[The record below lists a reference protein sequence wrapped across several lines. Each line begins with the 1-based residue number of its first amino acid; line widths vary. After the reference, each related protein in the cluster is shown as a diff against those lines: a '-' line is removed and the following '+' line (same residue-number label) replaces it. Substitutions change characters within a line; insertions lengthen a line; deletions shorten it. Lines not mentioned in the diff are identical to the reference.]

1 MSDNFTRVMVGTAE
15 VDVTPPIGTQLAGY
29 GYERISEGVIL
40 PLKARI
46 LVMNEGEKRC
56 VLINCDFL
64 AVTVEETNNI
74 RKLIHNLTGIA
85 PERVM
90 ICCTHSHTGPEMRG
104 VEDWCVW
111 EPNEEYLDQ
120 MNVKVAE
127 AVAVAAQN
135 QTPAII
141 CMGKQHEE
149 GLAFNRRFRMKNA
162 EEQFGPDKMH
172 PTAVDIDENNTD
184 CAGVAGPID
193 PEFGVVLFKRELT
206 SKPFAMIV
214 NYSLHVD
221 VTSGNKISSDFP
233 GIMAETLKKIYGEEL
248 VTLYIQG
255 ACGNINHC
263 AYLQNNPYPGTG
275 EWKSEQ
281 IGRAFAGKAMNIAE
295 KALPSKTNVIE
306 IATEI
311 LDVPRYPK
319 DDIIVRKMLKDIS
332 SKKEEELTFFETSFM
347 KLYNSYSDERTDKRE
362 IMTLRIGDAVFC
374 SAPGELFVEWGLEI
388 KKWSPFEY
396 TFIAE
401 LCNDYVGYIPTFE
414 AFYRGGYEA
423 SPIISVKATS
433 ALGMMIADA
442 NFRNLHKLAEL

>member
-1 MSDNFTRVMVGTAE
+1 MDDFNRVMVGTAE
-15 VDVTPPIGTQLAGY
+15 VDVTPPVGTMLAGY
-29 GYERISEGVIL
+29 GYERQSEGIIL

-46 LVMNEGEKRC
+46 IVMNEGEKRC
-56 VLINCDFL
+56 VMISCDFISMP
-64 AVTVEETNNI
+64 AKEVNNI
-74 RKLIHNLTGIA
+74 RRHIQNLTGIA

-90 ICCTHSHTGPEMRG
+90 VCCTHTHLGPELR
-104 VEDWCVW
+104 DT
-111 EPNEEYLDQ
+111 NEFFYSASDDEYIDRMELQ
-120 MNVKVAE
+120 IAE
-127 AVAVAAQN
+127 AVAQAVKN
-135 QTPAII
+135 QAPAII
-141 CMGKQHEE
+141 CMGKQTEE
-149 GLAFNRRFRMKNA
+149 GLAFNRRFRLKSG
-162 EEQFGPDKMH
+162 EEQFGPDKMR

-184 CAGVAGPID
+184 CAGPAGPID

-206 SKPFAMIV
+206 SLPFAMIV

-233 GIMAETLKKIYGEEL
+233 GYMADNLKKIYGEDL

-295 KALPSKTNVIE
+295 KALPSKTSVIE
-306 IATEI
+306 VATEI

-319 DDIIVRKMLKDIS
+319 NDIIVQKMYKDIS
-332 SKKEEELTFFETSFM
+332 SKKAGELTFFETVFM
-347 KLYNSYSDERTDKRE
+347 DLYEKFSDKEIDKRE
-362 IMTLRIGDAVFC
+362 IITMRIGDAVFC
-374 SAPGELFVEWGLEI
+374 SAPGELFVEYGLEI

-401 LCNDYVGYIPTFE
+401 VCNDSVGYIPTFE

-423 SPIISVKATS
+423 SPIISVKATP

-442 NFRNLHKLAEL
+442 NFRNIHKLAEI

>member
-1 MSDNFTRVMVGTAE
+1 MDEFNRVIVGTAE
-15 VDVTPPIGTQLAGY
+15 VDVTPPVGTMLAGY
-29 GYERISEGVIL
+29 GYERPSEGIIL

-46 LVMNEGEKRC
+46 IVMNEGEKRC
-56 VLINCDFL
+56 VMIGCDFISMP
-64 AVTVEETNNI
+64 AKEVNNI
-74 RKLIHNLTGIA
+74 RRHIQNLTGIA

-90 ICCTHSHTGPEMRG
+90 VCCTHTHLGPELR
-104 VEDWCVW
+104 DT
-111 EPNEEYLDQ
+111 NEFFYSASDDEYVDRMELQ
-120 MNVKVAE
+120 IAE
-127 AVAVAAQN
+127 AVAQAVKN
-135 QTPAII
+135 QAPAII
-141 CMGKQHEE
+141 CMGKQTEE
-149 GLAFNRRFRMKNA
+149 GLAFNRRFRLKSG
-162 EEQFGPDKMH
+162 EEQFGPDKMR
-172 PTAVDIDENNTD
+172 PTAVDIDENNND
-184 CAGVAGPID
+184 CAGPAGPID

-206 SKPFAMIV
+206 SLPFAMIV

-233 GIMAETLKKIYGEEL
+233 GYMADNLKKIYGEDL

-263 AYLQNNPYPGTG
+263 AYLQNNPYPGAG

-295 KALPSKTNVIE
+295 KALPSKTSVIE
-306 IATEI
+306 VATEI

-319 DDIIVRKMLKDIS
+319 NDIIVQKMYKDIS
-332 SKKEEELTFFETSFM
+332 SKKAGELTFFETVFM
-347 KLYNSYSDERTDKRE
+347 DLYEKFSDKEIDKRE
-362 IMTLRIGDAVFC
+362 ITTMRIGDAVFC
-374 SAPGELFVEWGLEI
+374 SAPGELFVEYGLEI

-401 LCNDYVGYIPTFE
+401 VCNDSVGYIPTFE

-423 SPIISVKATS
+423 SPIISVKATP

-442 NFRNLHKLAEL
+442 NFRNIHKLAEI

>member
-1 MSDNFTRVMVGTAE
+1 MNDFNRVMVGTAE
-15 VDVTPPIGTQLAGY
+15 VDVTPPVGTMLAGY
-29 GYERISEGVIL
+29 GYERQSEGIIL

-46 LVMNEGEKRC
+46 IVMNEGEKRC
-56 VLINCDFL
+56 VMISCDFISMP
-64 AVTVEETNNI
+64 AKEVNNI
-74 RKLIHNLTGIA
+74 RRHIQNLTGIA

-90 ICCTHSHTGPEMRG
+90 VCCTHTHLGPELR
-104 VEDWCVW
+104 DT
-111 EPNEEYLDQ
+111 NEFFYSASDDEYIDRMELQ
-120 MNVKVAE
+120 IAE
-127 AVAVAAQN
+127 AVAQAVKN
-135 QTPAII
+135 QAPAII
-141 CMGKQHEE
+141 CMGKQTEE
-149 GLAFNRRFRMKNA
+149 GLAFNRRFRLKSG
-162 EEQFGPDKMH
+162 EEQFGPDKMR
-172 PTAVDIDENNTD
+172 PTAVDIDENNND
-184 CAGVAGPID
+184 CAGPAGPID

-206 SKPFAMIV
+206 SLPFAMIV

-233 GIMAETLKKIYGEEL
+233 GYMADNLKKIYGEDL

-295 KALPSKTNVIE
+295 KALPSKTSVIE
-306 IATEI
+306 VATEI

-319 DDIIVRKMLKDIS
+319 NDIIVQKMYKDIS
-332 SKKEEELTFFETSFM
+332 SKKAGELTFFETVFM
-347 KLYNSYSDERTDKRE
+347 NLYEKFSDKEIDKRE
-362 IMTLRIGDAVFC
+362 ITTMRIGDAVFC
-374 SAPGELFVEWGLEI
+374 SAPGELFVEYGLEI

-401 LCNDYVGYIPTFE
+401 VCNDSVGYIPTFE

-423 SPIISVKATS
+423 SPIISVKATP

-442 NFRNLHKLAEL
+442 NFRNIHKLAEI

>member
-1 MSDNFTRVMVGTAE
+1 MDDFNRVIVGTAE
-15 VDVTPPIGTQLAGY
+15 VDVTPPVGTMLAGY
-29 GYERISEGVIL
+29 GYERPSEGIIL

-46 LVMNEGEKRC
+46 IVMNEGEKRC
-56 VLINCDFL
+56 VMIGCDFISMP
-64 AVTVEETNNI
+64 AKEVNNI
-74 RKLIHNLTGIA
+74 RRHIQNLTGIA

-90 ICCTHSHTGPEMRG
+90 VCCTHTHLGPELR
-104 VEDWCVW
+104 DT
-111 EPNEEYLDQ
+111 NEFFYSASDDEYVDRMELQ
-120 MNVKVAE
+120 IAE
-127 AVAVAAQN
+127 AVAQAVKN
-135 QTPAII
+135 QAPAII
-141 CMGKQHEE
+141 CMGKQTEE
-149 GLAFNRRFRMKNA
+149 GLAFNRRFRLKSG
-162 EEQFGPDKMH
+162 EEQFGPDKMR
-172 PTAVDIDENNTD
+172 PTAVDIDENNND
-184 CAGVAGPID
+184 CAGPAGPID

-206 SKPFAMIV
+206 SLPFAMIV

-233 GIMAETLKKIYGEEL
+233 GYMADNLKKIYGEDL

-295 KALPSKTNVIE
+295 KALPSKTSVIE
-306 IATEI
+306 VATEI

-319 DDIIVRKMLKDIS
+319 NDIIVQKMYKDIS
-332 SKKEEELTFFETSFM
+332 SKKAGELTFFETVFM
-347 KLYNSYSDERTDKRE
+347 DLYEKFSDKEIDKRE
-362 IMTLRIGDAVFC
+362 ITTMRIGDAVFC
-374 SAPGELFVEWGLEI
+374 SAPGELFVEYGLEI

-401 LCNDYVGYIPTFE
+401 VCNDSVGYIPTFE

-423 SPIISVKATS
+423 SPIISVKATP

-442 NFRNLHKLAEL
+442 NFRNIHKLAEI